1 MLTAWMAQARS
12 ARATPS
18 DVACIGDSITAGV
31 GASTPS
37 KDWVSDLAALL
48 GSGVT
53 VANYGVSGTTMMK
66 VSNSPYWSTG
76 DLAMVEGFVTDAG
89 ASSNVAVIIMLG
101 TNDSKDVPDG
111 GVDNWNATAPMRYA
125 ADYNAMID
133 ALLALT
139 PKPQVFLALPPP
151 AFANTFSIDGTV
163 IANQIN
169 PIIFGIAA
177 QRQLPVIDVH
187 SALAGMSGLFP
198 DGVHPN
204 DMGHTIIATT
214 MKNGL
219 LTPKVPPP
227 PGDGGP
233 TDASAPGD
241 ATMDSDTS
249 DAAMESDASPPED
262 ASAMLD
268 ATTGSDASGMPPAD
282 AGAVVDATADGS
294 AADSGQPGAQAG
306 SSGSSGCSCSTVRRA
321 RGVGAAW
328 WSAIA
333 TLAALLVRRRR
344 ATTPAGHERPFR
356 RTRT

>member
-12 ARATPS
+12 AGATPS

-37 KDWVSDLAALL
+37 KDWVSDLATLL
-48 GSGVT
+48 GPGVT
-53 VANYGVSGTTMMK
+53 VANYGVSGTTMLK
-66 VSNSPYWSTG
+66 VSNSSYWSTG

-89 ASSNVAVIIMLG
+89 ASANVAVIIMLG

-125 ADYNAMID
+125 ADYNSMLD

-163 IANQIN
+163 IADQIV
-169 PIIFGIAA
+169 PIIVGIAA

-187 SALAGMSGLFP
+187 GALAGMSGLFP

-204 DMGHTIIATT
+204 DMGHMIIATT

-219 LTPKVPPP
+219 LSPMVPPS
-227 PGDGGP
+227 GDGGS
-233 TDASAPGD
+233 TDASAGGD
-241 ATMDSDTS
+241 AA
-249 DAAMESDASPPED
+249 DAAMESDASAPED
-262 ASAMLD
+262 ASAMPD
-268 ATTGSDASGMPPAD
+268 ATTASDASGMPPAD
-282 AGAVVDATADGS
+282 AGAGVDATVDGS
-294 AADSGQPGAQAG
+294 AADSGQPGGQAG
-306 SSGSSGCSCSTVRRA
+306 SFGSSGCSCSTVRRA

-328 WSAIA
+328 WTAIA
-333 TLAALLVRRRR
+333 TLAASLVRRRR
-344 ATTPAGHERPFR
+344 ATTRASYERPFR